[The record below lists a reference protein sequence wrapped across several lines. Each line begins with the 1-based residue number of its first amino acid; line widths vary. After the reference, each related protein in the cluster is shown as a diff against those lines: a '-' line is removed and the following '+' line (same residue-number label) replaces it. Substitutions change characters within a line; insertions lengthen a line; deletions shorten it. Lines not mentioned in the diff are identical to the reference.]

1 MLIAIQRV
9 LFVKQ
14 AANLLL
20 KERKIDLFIKMKEE
34 IKICKTIKRS
44 G

>member
-9 LFVKQ
+9 LFVKE

-20 KERKIDLFIKMKEE
+20 KEQKI
-34 IKICKTIKRS
+34 RS
-44 G
+44 FHQTERRNKNLQNK